1 MGFSPDVRGS
11 RCGGDGHH
19 GKARGVAG
27 GERDHGRD
35 RERTGQGRSL
45 GAEMRSTCPRRR
57 CRLRCHFR
65 RAGAP
70 LKGGTTSWKNWC
82 ESIAKNA
89 SETFRGGRGAGA
101 GASADDGAA
110 AAAAAASGGSG
121 GLVVALVVKVKD
133 AVTWKVMSGVGG

>member
-89 SETFRGGRGAGA
+89 SETFRGGRGTGA

-110 AAAAAASGGSG
+110 AAANGGSG